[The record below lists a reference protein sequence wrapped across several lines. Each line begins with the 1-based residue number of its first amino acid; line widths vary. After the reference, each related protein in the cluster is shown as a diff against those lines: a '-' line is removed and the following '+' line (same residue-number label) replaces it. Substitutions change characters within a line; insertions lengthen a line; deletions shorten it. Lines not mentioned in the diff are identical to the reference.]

1 MWTTLECAIFFADH
15 MEERFAYSNQS
26 VGVINDCSLTY
37 RFSLR
42 FQIVQKNIT
51 ATTFNFFSFFIEDKK
66 TNIYISRNELSKR
79 NKT

>member
-1 MWTTLECAIFFADH
+1 MLICWRSFPSICKDMWTTLECAIFFADH

-42 FQIVQKNIT
+42 FQIVQKNYYSNDI
-51 ATTFNFFSFFIEDKK
+51 
-66 TNIYISRNELSKR
+66 
-79 NKT
+79 